1 MNGNNEQV
9 IEMEEFYKNSLLTQP
24 NKIPDR
30 VEFKDG
36 RWYHLDGK
44 YKPSVTRVDSVIDKG
59 YGFEKWLGD
68 ATSYKDACEYRDKR
82 AEIGSKVH
90 TLIAKLILY
99 KQIKTD
105 DLTEEEIK
113 MVMSFKQFWIEKDPL
128 PVTIECP
135 LWSDTIP
142 VAGTVDM
149 IIRIDSENWII
160 DIKTG
165 NIWNAHQIQL
175 SWYKHLAEDMFNIKI
190 DHIAAVRPKVFIKN
204 PSCQIKEFEPLDRQF
219 LDNVYE
225 LWEWNNNFPGPK
237 EETKYPEIIT
247 LEDTDESK

>member
-1 MNGNNEQV
+1 MNGNSE
-9 IEMEEFYKNSLLTQP
+9 IAIEEFYKHALLTQP
-24 NKIPDR
+24 KKIPNR
-30 VEFKDG
+30 IELKNG

-59 YGFEKWLGD
+59 YGYEKWLGD

-82 AEIGSKVH
+82 AAIGSKVH

-99 KQIKTD
+99 KQIQTD
-105 DLTEEEIK
+105 DLTEEEVK
-113 MVMSFKQFWIEKDPL
+113 MVLSFRQFWIDKAPL

-149 IIRIDSENWII
+149 ILRIDAENWLI

-165 NIWNAHQIQL
+165 SIWDTHQMQL
-175 SWYKHLAEDMFNIKI
+175 SWYKYLVEDMFNMKI
-190 DHIAAVRPKVFIKN
+190 NHLVALRPKVFIKN
-204 PSCQIKEFEPLDRQF
+204 PSYQIKEFEPLSADF
-219 LDNVYE
+219 LNNVYE
-225 LWEWNNNFPGPK
+225 LWEWNNHHPEPQEK
-237 EETKYPEIIT
+237 PIYPETIT
-247 LEDTDESK
+247 LEDTNESK